1 MKHSEFMKVALVYD
15 RLNKWGGAERVL
27 LALHELFPDAPLYT
41 SVYNPKKASWAKK
54 ISVRTSFLQ
63 QFPYA
68 PRVHE
73 FYALLMPM
81 AFESFSFDEFDL
93 VISVTSEAAKGI
105 ITKPQTKHL
114 CYCLTPTRYLWSGYE
129 EYFSNSTLR
138 FFAEPAVSYLRRWDT
153 LASSRPDVFISISK
167 EVQSRVKKYYG
178 RESEVIYPPVAL
190 PGTKAQRYKGAEQA
204 GDFFLVVSRLVPY
217 KRIDLAIQ
225 ACNMLEVP
233 LKIVGSGVEEERLK
247 RMAGP
252 TVQFLGS
259 LTDDELVGYYKQCK
273 AVIFPGREDFGIT
286 AVEAMSF
293 GKPVIAFKGGGVTET
308 VIEGKTGT
316 FFYPQTADALLK
328 KIQDFDTLQANLH
341 SLRAQAKKFSKEHF
355 KRELLMLVNSV
366 MTSDLTLPSPKRR
379 GIKGI

>member
-1 MKHSEFMKVALVYD
+1 MKHSEFMRVALVYD
-15 RLNKWGGAERVL
+15 RVNKWGGAERVL
-27 LALHELFPDAPLYT
+27 LALSEIFPDAPLYT

-63 QFPYA
+63 QFPNA

-105 ITKPQTKHL
+105 ITKPQTKHI
-114 CYCLTPTRYLWSGYE
+114 CYCLTPTRYLWSGYD

-138 FFAEPAVSYLRRWDT
+138 FFAEPAVAYLRRWDT

-178 RESEVIYPPVAL
+178 RESEVIFPPVDL
-190 PGTKAQRYKGAEQA
+190 SVKYKVSSSKYREEGY
-204 GDFFLVVSRLVPY
+204 FLVVSRLVPY
-217 KRIDLAIQ
+217 KRIDIAIQ
-225 ACNMLEVP
+225 ACNILRLP
-233 LKIVGSGVEEERLK
+233 LKIIGTGVDEGRL
-247 RMAGP
+247 RRIAGP

-259 LTDDELVGYYKQCK
+259 LTDGELVGYYKQCK

-308 VIEGKTGT
+308 VFEGKTGT

-328 KIQDFDTLQANLH
+328 KIQDFDTLQANYQ
-341 SLRAQAKKFSKEHF
+341 ACITQAKKFSKDAF
-355 KRELLMLVNSV
+355 KAQFLSLL
-366 MTSDLTLPSPKRR
+366 KK
-379 GIKGI
+379 I

>member
-1 MKHSEFMKVALVYD
+1 MKVALVYD
-15 RLNKWGGAERVL
+15 RVNKWGGAERVL
-27 LALHELFPDAPLYT
+27 LALSEIFPDAPLYT

-105 ITKPQTKHL
+105 ITKPHTKHL
-114 CYCLTPTRYLWSGYE
+114 CYCLTPTRYLWSGYD

-178 RESEVIYPPVAL
+178 RESEVIYPPVEL
-190 PGTKAQRYKGAEQA
+190 FDKRDKGDKRDRRDKGKE
-204 GDFFLVVSRLVPY
+204 GYFLVVSRLVPY

-233 LKIVGSGVEEERLK
+233 LKIIGSGAEEQRLK

-252 TVQFLGS
+252 TVQFVGS

-286 AVEAMSF
+286 VVEAMGF
-293 GKPVIAFKGGGVTET
+293 GKAVIAFKEGGVTET

-316 FFYPQTADALLK
+316 FFYPQTVDALLK
-328 KIQDFDTLQANLH
+328 KIRNFDTLQANSH
-341 SLRAQAKKFSKEHF
+341 ALRAQAKKFSKDAF
-355 KRELLMLVNSV
+355 KAQFLSLL
-366 MTSDLTLPSPKRR
+366 K
-379 GIKGI
+379 